1 MRDPFLCQGQLTDQ
15 RGIKLFEKVIV
26 GASRQI
32 VVPAPKAFG
41 DRRCSLV
48 KIRLILP
55 STSAVSAS
63 MIAE

>member
-32 VVPAPKAFG
+32 VGGAGTKGIFG

-55 STSAVSAS
+55 
-63 MIAE
+63 